1 MNKKVTNLLYQA
13 AQGEK
18 LSQDQRQILL
28 DNGYPLHAL
37 TGGTHLIHQDEP
49 LEEVLFLISGNVMI
63 TQFNRSGKRNI
74 ASYLEAPQFFGLI
87 EYLTGRREPISGVM
101 SVSEVEYLRLSSQSM
116 EYLLKS
122 PVFYPYFL
130 KYLAQLNQQT
140 MTHAMMERFL
150 DDKILLMDHLFHLA
164 ENQSLPAKITE
175 KKQDLSDLLHIG
187 LRSLYRY
194 LSELESEGYLTRKGQ
209 SLIIDKDQFLKLS
222 DVLSHQ

>member
-13 AQGEK
+13 DQGEK

-140 MTHAMMERFL
+140 
-150 DDKILLMDHLFHLA
+150 
-164 ENQSLPAKITE
+164 
-175 KKQDLSDLLHIG
+175 
-187 LRSLYRY
+187 
-194 LSELESEGYLTRKGQ
+194 
-209 SLIIDKDQFLKLS
+209 
-222 DVLSHQ
+222 